1 MTKKEYATHWVL
13 AHGVDCDGYNSGHV
27 YPFQKKQ
34 EAEDFANYLSSGSD
48 GLQYAV
54 TDVWLDVEEYCHYYG
69 KKSLNYKTID
79 DESYNPN

>member
-1 MTKKEYATHWVL
+1 MAKKEYATHWVL

-27 YPFQKKQ
+27 TAFLNK
-34 EAEDFANYLSSGSD
+34 EDAEEYAYKVNGWSD

-54 TDVWLDVEEYCHYYG
+54 TDSWFDVEEYCHYYG

-79 DESYNPN
+79 NES